1 MKYGVLSGMLWG
13 VDTVVLSMA
22 LLLTPFLDS
31 PSASITG
38 AALHDASSAII
49 LLIYMGIRGRLRDTV
64 AAIRTRSGKAVMLAA
79 LLGGPV
85 GMSGYLIAIN
95 NIGPGYTAII
105 SSFYPAFGTLLA
117 FILLKERMRPGQIIA
132 LLVALAAVAV
142 IGWSS
147 SSETTTGSPIVGLLG
162 SLACVVGWGSE
173 AVLLAW
179 GMRDDT
185 VDNETALHIRQT
197 TSGLTYLIIV
207 IPVSGALHFAAGATI
222 STATA
227 IIALAALTGAASY
240 LFYYKA
246 IDTIGASRGM
256 ALNISYA
263 AWAVIFAL
271 VLQGTVPTSLQVVC
285 CIVALTGTVLAAS
298 PDWREL
304 RLTRPSAGM
313 TAHGFPQEACE
324 AHTGMIANPDAEN
337 DGNASIID

>member
-132 LLVALAAVAV
+132 L
-142 IGWSS
+142 
-147 SSETTTGSPIVGLLG
+147 
-162 SLACVVGWGSE
+162 
-173 AVLLAW
+173 
-179 GMRDDT
+179 
-185 VDNETALHIRQT
+185 
-197 TSGLTYLIIV
+197 
-207 IPVSGALHFAAGATI
+207 
-222 STATA
+222 
-227 IIALAALTGAASY
+227 AALTGAASY

-304 RLTRPSAGM
+304 RLTRPSAGR
-313 TAHGFPQEACE
+313 TADGFSKKAAEGQDDG
-324 AHTGMIANPDAEN
+324 TDRDAALPTA
-337 DGNASIID
+337 GPRS

>member
-179 GMRDDT
+179 
-185 VDNETALHIRQT
+185 ACAT
-197 TSGLTYLIIV
+197 T
-207 IPVSGALHFAAGATI
+207 P
-222 STATA
+222 STTRRR
-227 IIALAALTGAASY
+227 S
-240 LFYYKA
+240 
-246 IDTIGASRGM
+246 
-256 ALNISYA
+256 
-263 AWAVIFAL
+263 
-271 VLQGTVPTSLQVVC
+271 TSV
-285 CIVALTGTVLAAS
+285 
-298 PDWREL
+298 
-304 RLTRPSAGM
+304 RPPRA
-313 TAHGFPQEACE
+313 
-324 AHTGMIANPDAEN
+324 
-337 DGNASIID
+337 